1 MSSELAVCVQGL
13 SKCYSIFDRP
23 EDRLKQMFSLGRRK
37 FYRDFWALQDVSFEV
52 AKGETIGIVG
62 RNGSGKSTLLQLLA
76 GILTPTAGVIESRGR
91 IAALLELGAGFS
103 PEFTGRENIRLSGQL
118 IGLSREEIAAREP
131 EIISFAEIGEFIDQ
145 PVKTYSSGMFV
156 RLAFAVHAS
165 VEPDILIIDEALA
178 VGDGQFVHRC
188 MARFRELQRRGTTII
203 VVSHDPST
211 IKRLCDRAL
220 WLKHGRLNAF
230 GDVTAVVD
238 GYVQDL
244 FGLTPPIKANAP
256 SSERGTNAGHTVTN
270 KRQLPKSDG
279 RLGAR
284 TLEFSGIRLTDSQGN
299 TVGSVSWNEYI
310 WLRLSIRNNGAP
322 QNERFSCGYILRDR
336 KGIEIASTNA
346 LMEDADLRVPPVGE
360 EINIVF
366 EILCP
371 MLHPGCYSITPGVS
385 SLGANGDFV
394 TEDRLLN
401 AVLVDVVTSQPIFTP
416 LRLLTRIHHET

>member
-188 MARFRELQRRGTTII
+188 MARFRELQRRGTTMI

-220 WLKHGRLNAF
+220 CL
-230 GDVTAVVD
+230 
-238 GYVQDL
+238 
-244 FGLTPPIKANAP
+244 
-256 SSERGTNAGHTVTN
+256 
-270 KRQLPKSDG
+270 
-279 RLGAR
+279 
-284 TLEFSGIRLTDSQGN
+284 
-299 TVGSVSWNEYI
+299 
-310 WLRLSIRNNGAP
+310 
-322 QNERFSCGYILRDR
+322 
-336 KGIEIASTNA
+336 
-346 LMEDADLRVPPVGE
+346 
-360 EINIVF
+360 
-366 EILCP
+366 
-371 MLHPGCYSITPGVS
+371 
-385 SLGANGDFV
+385 
-394 TEDRLLN
+394 
-401 AVLVDVVTSQPIFTP
+401 
-416 LRLLTRIHHET
+416 